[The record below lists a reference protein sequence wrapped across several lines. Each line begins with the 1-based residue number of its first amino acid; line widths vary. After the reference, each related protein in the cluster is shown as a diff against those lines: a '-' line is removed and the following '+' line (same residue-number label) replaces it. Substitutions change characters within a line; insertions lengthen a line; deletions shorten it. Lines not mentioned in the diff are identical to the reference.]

1 MSRLS
6 VSPIERTIVAG
17 NVWYPRTQQSVLK
30 ATYLGEKRT
39 RHALAAIHTMALRV
53 GMFKKTRS
61 HHPKDEIVVSA
72 VPKIRAIGLK
82 KTQSCPRVI
91 GVPILF
97 NLSLLCC
104 HFEGRFIARWRHQ
117 VNSQFPKRLFN
128 RHSGSQRRQGSE
140 KSFREVDARLATEF
154 GCWGTRTPGGR
165 QPLTR

>member
-1 MSRLS
+1 
-6 VSPIERTIVAG
+6 VAG

-82 KTQSCPRVI
+82 KTQSCLESSACPYCSICPCYAVI
-91 GVPILF
+91 LK
-97 NLSLLCC
+97 
-104 HFEGRFIARWRHQ
+104 A
-117 VNSQFPKRLFN
+117 
-128 RHSGSQRRQGSE
+128 GSSE
-140 KSFREVDARLATEF
+140 VE
-154 GCWGTRTPGGR
+154 TPGKFAVP
-165 QPLTR
+165 QALV